1 MRLKQLS
8 RIMKLSPPK
17 FLDPSI
23 PRKRRIISE
32 RYMESDNAVVL
43 PGIVEISE
51 SGTCN
56 RTCAFCPRSDPAYP
70 DVKEFIE
77 PGLLEKLARQL
88 GECGF
93 SGLIIFSGFAEPL
106 LDKKIFDKLALTK
119 SILPAARIEMITN
132 GDTLTPSVI
141 ARLME
146 SGLTTLLI
154 SVYDGPEDAERFAKM
169 CKEDAGLEDD
179 QYVIRNRFLPPEQ
192 DYGITMSNRGG
203 MMDTTEHVR
212 PALTEQLS
220 ETCYYPSYM
229 FFMDYQGDV
238 LLCSHDWGKK
248 YVVGNMKDQDFL
260 DIWLSPPFMKAREQL
275 NQGRRSLAPCQVC
288 DVRGTLMGHDHA
300 LGWAAHGGYK
310 VQEPEEQP

>member
-1 MRLKQLS
+1 MTL
-8 RIMKLSPPK
+8 PPPV

-23 PRKRRIISE
+23 PRKRQIISD
-32 RYMESDNAVVL
+32 RYKELEGAVVL
-43 PGIVEISE
+43 PGVVEISE

-93 SGLIIFSGFAEPL
+93 GGLIIFSGFAEPL
-106 LDKKIFDKLALTK
+106 LDKKIFEKLALTK
-119 SILPAARIEMITN
+119 SILPASRIELITN

-141 ARLME
+141 GRLME

-248 YVVGNMKDQDFL
+248 FVCGNILQSDIFSIWTNERMAEARQKLSSCNRNLSSCEKCNVVGELIGKESFSA
-260 DIWLSPPFMKAREQL
+260 WLNIEK
-275 NQGRRSLAPCQVC
+275 
-288 DVRGTLMGHDHA
+288 
-300 LGWAAHGGYK
+300 K
-310 VQEPEEQP
+310 